1 MTKELSTLELSNS
14 TLLTQLSTIELT
26 SWNHAISNDNVFFPK
41 HLHRDENMVR
51 DDYTSPT
58 LAEDESPCAK
68 KILSHAI
75 HACEYKMTHTH
86 THTHTHTVTVNMPD

>member
-26 SWNHAISNDNVFFPK
+26 RWNHAISNDNVFFPK

-68 KILSHAI
+68 EILFQLDTFVSP
-75 HACEYKMTHTH
+75 THLLVFQIIVH
-86 THTHTHTVTVNMPD
+86 